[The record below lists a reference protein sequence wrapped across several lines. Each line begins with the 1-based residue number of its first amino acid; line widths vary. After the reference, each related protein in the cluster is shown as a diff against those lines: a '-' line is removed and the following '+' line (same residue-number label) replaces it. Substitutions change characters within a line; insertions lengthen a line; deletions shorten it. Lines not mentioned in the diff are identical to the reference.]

1 MVIDKFKGKE
11 MKVKGKK
18 GMEVWKNG
26 VRKLI

>member
-1 MVIDKFKGKE
+1 MTDKFKGKE

-18 GMEVWKNG
+18 GMEEWKNR